1 MFFGFCTYCINY
13 RLCVRNCITVMS
25 INLRYGFS
33 YLQCISRSFFLSVSG
48 SLFCP
53 PVLFSFR
60 SSAIALLLRSSVVFL
75 SDRLSFFLLFCRSFS
90 LSVRSLCPSVG
101 HCFFPSVGRFLL
113 PSSVVLFLVVFSF
126 FSKKTIYCCRTRR
139 LSVCPSAVCR
149 MWKKFFS
156 R

>member
-1 MFFGFCTYCINY
+1 MFVCFACYLALFPMFFGFCTYCINY
-13 RLCVRNCITVMS
+13 RLCLRNCITVMS

-60 SSAIALLLRSSVVFL
+60 SSAIALLRSSVVSPFRPSVVLPSLLPVVL
-75 SDRLSFFLLFCRSFS
+75 SVRPFS

-101 HCFFPSVGRFLL
+101 RCFFPSVGRFL
-113 PSSVVLFLVVFSF
+113 
-126 FSKKTIYCCRTRR
+126 
-139 LSVCPSAVCR
+139 
-149 MWKKFFS
+149 FS

>member
-1 MFFGFCTYCINY
+1 
-13 RLCVRNCITVMS
+13 MS

-53 PVLFSFR
+53 PVLSSFR
-60 SSAIALLLRSSVVFL
+60 SSAIALLRSLVVFHFRPSVVLPSLLPVVL
-75 SDRLSFFLLFCRSFS
+75 SVRPFS
-90 LSVRSLCPSVG
+90 LSVRYLCPSVG
-101 HCFFPSVGRFLL
+101 RCFFPSVGRFPL
-113 PSSVVLFLVVFSF
+113 PSSVVLFLVF
-126 FSKKTIYCCRTRR
+126 FYFFRKNYLLLSYATRR

-149 MWKKFFS
+149 LWKNFFS